1 MTKSRNSC
9 QFSTTDQF
17 VCLPGRQKKKNP
29 PTQKQSKAKQK
40 HRDKSGYQNWAQRQ
54 RRAQF
59 PSRLIS
65 SGLVWSARLGSGLCP
80 RLRLSPHIDNFSQA
94 LRRLHI
100 NTFFC
105 RRFFKVCLFFR
116 FFLFLFIF
124 FFFFF
129 SMSLTVKFSF
139 PGWGTQ
145 HTHTALLNGLILVM
159 YKAK

>member
-17 VCLPGRQKKKNP
+17 VCLPGRRKKKTP
-29 PTQKQSKAKQK
+29 QHKKQSKAKQK

-54 RRAQF
+54 GAHSF
-59 PSRLIS
+59 RLVS
-65 SGLVWSARLGSGLCP
+65 SHLVWSGLLGSGLCP
-80 RLRLSPHIDNFSQA
+80 RLRLSPHIDHFSQA

-116 FFLFLFIF
+116 FFLFIF
-124 FFFFF
+124 FFLFF

-139 PGWGTQ
+139 PGWGTHTQ
-145 HTHTALLNGLILVM
+145 HFSTG
-159 YKAK
+159 

>member
-17 VCLPGRQKKKNP
+17 VCLPGRRKKKTSQHKN
-29 PTQKQSKAKQK
+29 KAKQNK
-40 HRDKSGYQNWAQRQ
+40 NIVTNLATKIGLKGKAHTVSV
-54 RRAQF
+54 
-59 PSRLIS
+59 S
-65 SGLVWSARLGSGLCP
+65 SHLGLVWSGLLGSGLCP

-105 RRFFKVCLFFR
+105 RRFFKVCFFFR

-129 SMSLTVKFSF
+129 IV
-139 PGWGTQ
+139 
-145 HTHTALLNGLILVM
+145 
-159 YKAK
+159 